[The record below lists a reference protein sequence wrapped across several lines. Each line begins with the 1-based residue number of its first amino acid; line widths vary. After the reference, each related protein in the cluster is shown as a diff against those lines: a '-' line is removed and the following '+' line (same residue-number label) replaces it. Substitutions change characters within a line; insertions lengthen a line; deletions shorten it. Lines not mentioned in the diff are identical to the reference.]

1 MNLMTK
7 PTRRAFTASF
17 AVGLMLARTASAD
30 TNPYA
35 GTWSATLG
43 AGPAKLR
50 VKLVVEAASATLY
63 SIDQGGG
70 AIPSSKLTAD
80 GKLTIEFAVIQAR
93 YEGTLTGD
101 TLSGTFT
108 QGGQVM
114 PLEFKRGDLF
124 AGVVPARPEP
134 VTPSLLERL
143 RGEAHMPAVAAAW
156 ARDGAAATVLAS
168 GRRSAAAEA
177 TVTPDDLWHLGSI
190 TKSMTAT
197 LMARMIEK
205 GGITWDTTVGDV
217 LGGAVPKTN
226 PAYARATVRH
236 LLSHHA
242 GLPGP
247 AGESVFASLN
257 YEDGPDPRADR
268 LRMVAAALGEAPVA
282 GLGERMVYSNAG
294 FVTAGA
300 MLEQVYG
307 RSWEDL
313 IKAEVFEPLGLNS
326 AGFGAPGHPG
336 KLDQPLGHRPG
347 SGGVLL
353 PVDVVPRK
361 ESDNPV
367 ALGPAGRVHMNLP
380 DLVRY
385 LNAHMQ
391 QPPAFLKAGS
401 WKTLHTPPYEG
412 NYAMG
417 WMVNGAGQIWHNGS
431 NTMWYAEVFAD
442 PARGI
447 VAAAATNDGDLGQVQ
462 RPVGLLL
469 QSAALTAASDKK
481 SQ

>member
-1 MNLMTK
+1 MKFMTK
-7 PTRRAFTASF
+7 PTRRAFTATF
-17 AVGLMLARTASAD
+17 AAGLLIAGTASAD

-35 GTWSATLG
+35 GTWSGTLG

-50 VKLVVEAASATLY
+50 LRLVVEAASATLY

-70 AIPSSKLTAD
+70 AIPSSKLAAD
-80 GKLTIEFAVIQAR
+80 GKLIVEFAVIQAR
-93 YEGTLTGD
+93 YEATLNGD

-108 QGGQVM
+108 QGGQAT

-124 AGVVPARPEP
+124 AGVVSARPEP

-143 RGEAHMPAVAAAW
+143 RSEARMPAVAAAW
-156 ARDGAAATVLAS
+156 ARDGAAATVLVS
-168 GRRSAAAEA
+168 GRRSVTADIA
-177 TVTPDDLWHLGSI
+177 VTPDDLWHLGSI

-217 LGGAVPKTN
+217 LDKAVPKMN
-226 PAYARATVRH
+226 PAYAKATVRH

-247 AGESVFASLN
+247 AGESVFASLG
-257 YEDGPDPRADR
+257 YEDGPDPRTDR
-268 LRMVAAALGEAPVA
+268 LRLVAAALGEAPAA
-282 GLGERMVYSNAG
+282 GLGEKMVYSNAG

-307 RSWEDL
+307 RAWEEL
-313 IKAEVFEPLGLNS
+313 IRVEVFEPLGIRS
-326 AGFGAPGHPG
+326 ASFGAPGKPG
-336 KLDQPLGHRPG
+336 KLDQPLGHQPG
-347 SGGVLL
+347 LVGFLT
-353 PVDVVPRK
+353 PVEVGPGRR
-361 ESDNPV
+361 SDNPV

-385 LNAHMQ
+385 LNAHIQ
-391 QPPAFLKAGS
+391 QPPAFLKADS

-417 WMVNGAGQIWHNGS
+417 WMVNGDGQIWHNGS

-447 VAAAATNDGDLGQVQ
+447 VAAAATNDGDLGKVR

-469 QSAALTAASDKK
+469 QSAVLTAASDKK